1 MKWTQSLSI
10 LFILFLLPSLPLF
23 QMDQVIDI
31 NWLICENS
39 LLTKSEMKDASIDQN
54 LWFDLKP
61 SSYFFNRVSFF
72 FQWKNPLS
80 VLISFFQGASSFCRP
95 PPNLHPSLS

>member
-1 MKWTQSLSI
+1 MKWIQFLTI
-10 LFILFLLPSLPLF
+10 LFILFLLPSVPLF
-23 QMDQVIDI
+23 QMDQAIDI

-39 LLTKSEMKDASIDQN
+39 IVTKSEMNDPCIDQN

-61 SSYFFNRVSFF
+61 SSYFFNRVIFF
-72 FQWKNPLS
+72 FQLKNPLS

-95 PPNLHPSLS
+95 PPNFHPSLS